1 MVALAGA
8 PAYETP
14 ILSKLGPVPKDPLAN
29 IRYRK
34 RLHYLC
40 EVDPEFRREVWI
52 RCSRD
57 FVFWCD
63 GFVWTLATKLNR
75 KFPRMPFVLFDVQER
90 AARSIIRA
98 IGLEDRL
105 VEKSR
110 DMGATWL
117 IIAIFVWLF
126 LFRADQSFLI
136 GSRKQEL
143 VDKQGDPKSLFH
155 KILFII
161 EHLPEWMRP
170 FPESKMGDYRKQNH
184 IENPKNGSVIDG
196 ESTNENFGAGD
207 RRTAVLLDEFALVDI
222 GYRIL
227 AAIGDVSDCVI
238 YNSTP
243 LTASGAYYDVLQ
255 KLLLKHPDWVLR
267 LHWTDHP
274 YKRRGLYRS
283 DSKGNL
289 ELLDDPAVYP
299 KGYDFVLDGK
309 TRSFAYDAR
318 DRRSPNPQI
327 MAQQWDIDYLKS
339 GWQFFDAVKLE
350 ELLKNQLIVR
360 PPLVRGEIT
369 LNPDWRSPKFVG
381 QHRSGRLMLW
391 TPLPL
396 SGKWAFDDIGIAC
409 DIASGS
415 GGDHSSNSS
424 ASIVRR
430 STGEKIGEWTDN
442 LTPPNE
448 FARTVLAIA
457 TWFNDAMISWERN
470 GPNGAQ
476 FGKVIKDS
484 GYTNLY
490 RQKKE
495 ARFDYVENKEP
506 GWWTS
511 PENKASLLGTYAEAL
526 WAGLFSN
533 HSEEALKE
541 CGHYVQ
547 NGNSI
552 EHSRALA
559 NNSVDPTAAGD
570 SHGDRVIA
578 DSLAYRMVEEY
589 TKATRQVAEKREV
602 IPVNCAAYRRQ
613 QRQEMAAEVGEY
625 HWN

>member
-1 MVALAGA
+1 MVAIAA
-8 PAYETP
+8 PTYDTP
-14 ILSKLGPVPKDPLAN
+14 ILTPLAPVPKDPLEN
-29 IRYRK
+29 IRYRR

-40 EVDPEFRREVWI
+40 EVDPDFRREIWI

-63 GFVWTLATKLNR
+63 AFVWTLATKLNR
-75 KFPRMPFVLFDVQER
+75 KFPRMPFVLFDVQQR

-98 IGLEDRL
+98 IGCEDRL

-126 LFRADQSFLI
+126 IFRADQSFLV
-136 GSRKQEL
+136 GSRKQEF

-155 KILFII
+155 KVDFIL

-170 FPESKMGDYRKQNH
+170 PLLSKMHRKQNH
-184 IENPKNGSVIDG
+184 IENPRNGSVIDG

-227 AAIGDVSDCVI
+227 AAVGDVSDCVI

-255 KLLLKHPDWVLR
+255 KLRLKHPDWIIR
-267 LHWTDHP
+267 LHWSDHP

-283 DSKGNL
+283 DRDGKL
-289 ELLDDPAVYP
+289 ELLDDPIVYP
-299 KGYDFVLDGK
+299 KDYDFICDGLL
-309 TRSFAYDAR
+309 RSFAYDAR
-318 DRRSPNPQI
+318 ERRAPNRQI

-339 GWQFFDAVKLE
+339 GWQFFDAIKLE
-350 ELLKNQLIVR
+350 ELLANKLIVR
-360 PPLVRGEIT
+360 PPFVRGEMI

-381 QHRSGRLMLW
+381 QNRDGRLQLW
-391 TPLPL
+391 APIPL
-396 SGKWAFDDIGIAC
+396 SGKWSFQDIGIAC

-415 GGDHSSNSS
+415 GGDQTSNSS

-430 STGEKIGEWTDN
+430 STGEKIGEWTDH
-442 LTPPNE
+442 LTAPND
-448 FARTVLAIA
+448 FARIVLALA

-470 GPNGAQ
+470 GPNGAL

-511 PENKASLLGTYAEAL
+511 PENKSSLLGTYAEAL
-526 WAGLFSN
+526 WSGLFSN
-533 HSEEALKE
+533 HSEKALEE

-559 NNSVDPTAAGD
+559 NNSVDPTATGE
-570 SHGDRVIA
+570 SHGDRVISDA
-578 DSLAYRMVEEY
+578 LAYRMVEEFAR
-589 TKATRQVAEKREV
+589 TTRDTPEKHEEL
-602 IPVNCAAYRRQ
+602 PVNCAAYRRQ
-613 QRQEMAAEVGEY
+613 SRIEQAAEDAAFY
-625 HWN
+625 WS